1 MASTSLL
8 LSRIRSHPLIHTLIA
23 LKGNP
28 RVCVLIEPF
37 WGIPN
42 SLIAPFTAVY
52 MRAMGVDNV
61 QIGIALSAAMLAQV
75 ICAFFGGIIAD
86 KLGRG

>member
-1 MASTSLL
+1 
-8 LSRIRSHPLIHTLIA
+8 
-23 LKGNP
+23 
-28 RVCVLIEPF
+28 VLIEPF

-61 QIGIALSAAMLAQV
+61 DEAYQIALDAGFKPLIAPKFAPQESTPKKITLNV
-75 ICAFFGGIIAD
+75 AFVTGPDGEEVEFF
-86 KLGRG
+86 RVV